1 MVTVTYR
8 LVLGKSISLFERKY
22 KKFDPNADLQSEVYR
37 ILTSSFI
44 LAFNNLLT
52 NTWTA
57 VPTEY
62 IKQRGQIQI
71 AKIQDGD

>member
-22 KKFDPNADLQSEVYR
+22 EKFDPKTDLQPEVYR
-37 ILTSSFI
+37 LLTSTNI

-57 VPTEY
+57 IPTEY